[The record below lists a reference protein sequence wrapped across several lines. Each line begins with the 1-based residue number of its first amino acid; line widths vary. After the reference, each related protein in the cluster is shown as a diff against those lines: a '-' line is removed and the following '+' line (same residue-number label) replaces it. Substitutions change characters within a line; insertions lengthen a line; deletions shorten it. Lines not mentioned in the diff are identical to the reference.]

1 MPHRGVVSIR
11 PPKAAAHEHGRKL
24 KPDEV
29 QDIRQRYFEAL
40 KEGIVVAQDDL
51 TGKISQAGIS
61 QILTVQAYP
70 EGVLALILAP
80 QKMTGRT
87 EASTKRKMAT

>member
-1 MPHRGVVSIR
+1 M
-11 PPKAAAHEHGRKL
+11 
-24 KPDEV
+24 
-29 QDIRQRYFEAL
+29 
-40 KEGIVVAQDDL
+40 AQDDL